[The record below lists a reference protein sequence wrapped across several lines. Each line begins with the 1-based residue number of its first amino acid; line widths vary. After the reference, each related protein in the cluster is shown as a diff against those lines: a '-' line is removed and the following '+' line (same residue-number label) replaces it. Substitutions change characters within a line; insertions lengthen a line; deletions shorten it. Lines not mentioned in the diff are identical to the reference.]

1 MHCISPFFSSNKFI
15 ILPKAETIKGDVKRT
30 GDYHMKK
37 ELITKRAL
45 PEFDIEGLDQTFSK
59 SHDYKKLSYR
69 NRQTGTDFSF
79 IFFKTLTDQ
88 RMISRSILPGL
99 QQGNFRKIDDLKKL
113 LPSADIHICEDFSD
127 AEQKLL
133 SGYIMVTLENEEK
146 KAAFISAQ
154 HELVREL
161 THAEV
166 EHTVI
171 GPKEAFVE
179 SIGQNLNLIR
189 KRLPISEL
197 TVEEYS
203 MGSISRTA
211 VAVVYIAGITNE
223 DNINT
228 IKQRL
233 ENVDFDEITDSSY
246 IVQLI
251 SDNSRSPFPQLLDTE
266 RPDRAAAVLAEGKI
280 VIVVDG
286 SPHVLISPTTFS
298 EFFSSFEDY
307 FLNWII
313 ASFVRILRA
322 FSVIFS
328 IQITSIYVATL
339 TYHMELIPTD
349 LLGTLVASRQHIP
362 LPPFYEALLLELVI
376 ELLRE
381 AGARLPTKVGQT
393 IGIVG
398 GIVIGTAS
406 VEAGLTSNVL
416 LIIIALAALASFTTP
431 VYKMNNSIRFLRF
444 PFLFFANLW
453 GFVGVL
459 FCSCLLLTHMIR
471 LTSLGRPFLE
481 PFYPP
486 RYRDL
491 KDSFIRL
498 PFNKLRPVYLRTQNP
513 YRFYQEKRKVK
524 RDIDE

>member
-1 MHCISPFFSSNKFI
+1 M
-15 ILPKAETIKGDVKRT
+15 
-30 GDYHMKK
+30 
-37 ELITKRAL
+37 
-45 PEFDIEGLDQTFSK
+45 
-59 SHDYKKLSYR
+59 
-69 NRQTGTDFSF
+69 
-79 IFFKTLTDQ
+79 
-88 RMISRSILPGL
+88 
-99 QQGNFRKIDDLKKL
+99 DDLKMI
-113 LPSADIHICEDFSD
+113 LPSADIYICEGLTG
-127 AEQKLL
+127 AEHKLL
-133 SGYIMVTLENEEK
+133 NGYIMVTIENEAK
-146 KAAFISAQ
+146 KVAYISAQ
-154 HELVREL
+154 KEFVREL
-161 THAEV
+161 AHAEV

-197 TVEEYS
+197 VIEEYTI
-203 MGSISRTA
+203 GDISRTP
-211 VAVVYIAGITNE
+211 VAVLYIEGITNKDYVSIVKE
-223 DNINT
+223 
-228 IKQRL
+228 RL
-233 ENVDFDEITDSSY
+233 ENIDFDEITDSSY

-251 SDNSRSPFPQLLDTE
+251 SDNKNSPFPQLLDTE
-266 RPDRAAAVLAEGKI
+266 RPDRAAAVLAEGKV
-280 VIVVDG
+280 VIAVDG
-286 SPHVLISPTTFS
+286 SPHVLITPTTFS

-313 ASFVRILRA
+313 GSFVRLLRA

-349 LLGTLVASRQHIP
+349 LLGTLVSSRQHIP

-381 AGARLPTKVGQT
+381 AGARLPTKIGQT

-459 FCSCLLLTHMIR
+459 FCSCILLTHMIR
-471 LTSLGRPFLE
+471 LTSLERPFLE

-491 KDSFIRL
+491 KDSFIRF
-498 PFNKLRPVYLRTQNP
+498 PFQPLRPVYLRTQNP
-513 YRFYQEKRKVK
+513 YRFTKQKSKVK